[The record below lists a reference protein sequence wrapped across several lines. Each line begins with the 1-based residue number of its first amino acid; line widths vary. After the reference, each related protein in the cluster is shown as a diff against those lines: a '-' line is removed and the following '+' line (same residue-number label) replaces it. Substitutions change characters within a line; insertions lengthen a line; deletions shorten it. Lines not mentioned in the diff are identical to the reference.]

1 MAISADHVGR
11 QYPPTATYEVS
22 AAKIAEFA
30 AALGDADPRYTGPDA
45 VAPPTFVA
53 VLSAPAWQLMFDD
66 PELGLAL
73 PRIVHGDQRFEF
85 ARLLRA
91 GDRVQ
96 ATLTIAKVR
105 SRATAD
111 IISAS
116 VAVRTAPDASGLPAA
131 QPAELVCTATATF
144 LHSRES
150 AA

>member
-1 MAISADHVGR
+1 MPISADHVGR
-11 QYPPTATYEVS
+11 QYPPTAPYEVS

-30 AALGDADPRYTGPDA
+30 DALGDADPRYRGPDA

-66 PELGLAL
+66 PELDLAL

-85 ARLLRA
+85 VRLLRA

-96 ATLTIAKVR
+96 ATLTIEKVR
-105 SRATAD
+105 LRGAAD

-116 VAVRTAPDASGLPAA
+116 VAVRTAPDASAA
-131 QPAELVCTATATF
+131 ATGSGELVCTATATF
-144 LHSRES
+144 FHSRGE

>member
-1 MAISADHVGR
+1 MPISADHVGR

-30 AALGDADPRYTGPDA
+30 AALGDADPRYTGPHA

-53 VLSAPAWQLMFDD
+53 VLAAPAWQLMFDD

-73 PRIVHGDQRFEF
+73 PRIVHGDQQFEF

-105 SRATAD
+105 NRGAAD
-111 IISAS
+111 LISAS
-116 VAVRTAPDASGLPAA
+116 VAVRTSPDATGAATA
-131 QPAELVCTATATF
+131 QPGELVCTATATF
-144 LHSRES
+144 LHSRE
-150 AA
+150 AAS